1 MDFVYDIETYPN
13 VFTVAFEAIDSE
25 LKLCFEISQR
35 KDESKEIVHFLK
47 ALISSRSK
55 LIGFNN
61 VGFDYPVLHMLIM
74 SPGCGVQSLYQ
85 KAQSIINSS
94 GEENSRWLHL
104 VHKDDVLIPQ
114 LDLYK
119 IHHFDNR
126 AKATS
131 LKSLQFNMRSD
142 SIEDLP
148 FPVGSLLSN
157 NEIDILKRYN
167 QHDVAETKKFY
178 WLSKEMIDFREELSR
193 TYNHDFTNFNDAKIG
208 RYYFESQ
215 LEKAGVPCYTFDGK
229 RRAPRQ
235 TPRTSIKLSEAI
247 LPWIKFKNSEFQ
259 RVSEWFKRQI
269 ITETKGVFTDVSA
282 TVNGFTF
289 VFGLGGIHGSVES
302 QVVSATETKAICDL
316 DVTSFYPNLAISHG
330 FYPEHLTSKF
340 GEIYRGLFEQRMAQ
354 KKGSARYA
362 MLKLALNSTFGDSNN
377 PYSPFYDP
385 LFTMSITLNGQL
397 LLCLLAEMLMEIPTL
412 SIIQANTDGL
422 TYSCGRQHI
431 EKTKSVVKEWEQITN
446 LKIEINLYEKMWI
459 RDVNNY
465 IALYTDD
472 KVKRKGAYE
481 YNTQWHQ
488 DASALVVPKVAE
500 KVLLE
505 SLPIRKTVEEW
516 PDIMDFMM
524 RVKAPRGSHLS
535 IEYPGENP
543 QKIQNITRY
552 YVSKEGP
559 SMVKWM
565 PPLKGKT
572 EWRRIGV
579 QAGRRVAVCND
590 LLLSDRPPVDFDY
603 YINEVEKLCL
613 ILK

>member
-1 MDFVYDIETYPN
+1 MDFIYDVETYPN

-74 SPGCGVQSLYQ
+74 SPACGAQMLYQ

-148 FPVGSLLSN
+148 FPVGSLLSDN
-157 NEIDILKRYN
+157 QIDILKRYN

-215 LEKAGVPCYTFDGK
+215 LEKAGIPCYTFDGK
-229 RRAPRQ
+229 RRTPIQ

-259 RVSEWFKRQI
+259 RVLEWFKRQI

-302 QVVSATETKAICDL
+302 QVVSATEIKAICDL